1 MFVRQHALLISVR
14 SGGLLMTEYAAYLG
28 IDWAD
33 KKHDLCLVDAAT
45 SRKTKQVL
53 PHTPQA
59 IAEYFTN
66 LRSRYPGQL
75 IAVGLEQSRGP
86 LLFALLQYDLLV
98 LYPLNPTT
106 LAKYREAFTPS
117 RAKDDPSDAEYA
129 AELLMKH
136 NDRLKAWHPDDPE
149 TRTLRYLVEHRRR
162 LSGNRTR
169 ISNRLTSL
177 LKCYFPQ
184 VLSWFPD
191 LATVLV
197 CDFLLRWPALEQLH
211 SVKRTTL
218 LNFCRAHHSVRKDT
232 LEKRVAAIKE
242 SVPLTTDRAI
252 IDSSV
257 LMITALAAQMK
268 TTIAALK
275 QLDEAIAKLCAVH
288 PDFPLFQSLPGA
300 GEVYPSRLL
309 AMMGTQRDRW
319 TTAAELAC
327 LSGIA
332 PVLERSGQSVWI
344 RWRYFCPKF
353 MRQSFHEYAGES
365 VKHSFW
371 ARAYYEQ
378 QIAKGK
384 SRQAAVRALAY
395 KWIRIIWKCWQ
406 TRTPYSEVKY
416 LEALR
421 KKGSSLLSYAAKN
434 AA

>member
-1 MFVRQHALLISVR
+1 M
-14 SGGLLMTEYAAYLG
+14 MTEYAACLG

-33 KKHDLCLVDAAT
+33 KKHDLCLFDAA
-45 SRKTKQVL
+45 SGKKTRQVL

-59 IAEYFTN
+59 IAEYFTS
-66 LRSRYPGQL
+66 LRARYPGQR

-86 LLFALLQYDLLV
+86 LLFALLQYDFLV
-98 LYPLNPTT
+98 LYPINPST
-106 LAKYREAFTPS
+106 LARYREAFSPS
-117 RAKDDPSDAEYA
+117 RAKDDPTDAEYA
-129 AELLMKH
+129 AELLMQH
-136 NDRLKAWHPDDPE
+136 HDRLKAWHPDDDE

-162 LSGNRTR
+162 LVGDRTR
-169 ISNRLTSL
+169 LSNRMTSL

-184 VLSWFPD
+184 LLDWFPD
-191 LATVLV
+191 IRTELV
-197 CDFLLRWPALEQLH
+197 CDFLLRWPALERLRG
-211 SVKRTTL
+211 VKRTTL
-218 LNFCRAHHSVRKDT
+218 LNFFHAHHSVRAAT
-232 LEKRVAAIKE
+232 LEKRLTAIKE
-242 SVPLTTDRAI
+242 SVPLTSDRAI
-252 IDSSV
+252 INSSV
-257 LMITALAAQMK
+257 LMITALAAQLK
-268 TTIAALK
+268 TTIAAIRHFDL
-275 QLDEAIAKLCAVH
+275 EIEKLCAAH

-300 GEVYPSRLL
+300 ADVYASRLL
-309 AMMGTQRDRW
+309 AVMGTDRTRW
-319 TTAAELAC
+319 ATAQELSC
-327 LSGIA
+327 LAGIA
-332 PVLERSGQSVWI
+332 PVMERSGKSIWI

-406 TRTPYSEVKY
+406 TNTPYNEVKY

-421 KKGSSLLSYAAKN
+421 KKGSPLLSWAAKN

>member
-1 MFVRQHALLISVR
+1 
-14 SGGLLMTEYAAYLG
+14 MTPYAAYLG

-33 KKHDLCLVDAAT
+33 KKHDLCLVDST
-45 SRKTKQVL
+45 TGQQSKQVL
-53 PHTPQA
+53 AHTPQA
-59 IAEYFTN
+59 IAEYFTR
-66 LRSRYPGQL
+66 LRAQYPGQL

-86 LLFALLQYDLLV
+86 LLFALLQYDFLV

-117 RAKDDPSDAEYA
+117 RAKDDPSDAAYA
-129 AELLMKH
+129 AELLLKH
-136 NDRLKAWHPDDPE
+136 SDRLKAWHPDDE
-149 TRTLRYLVEHRRR
+149 QTRTLRYLVEHRRR
-162 LSGNRTR
+162 LIGDRTR
-169 ISNRLTSL
+169 LTNRITSL

-197 CDFLLRWPALEQLH
+197 CDFLLRWPALQQLH
-211 SVKRTTL
+211 GVKRTTL
-218 LNFCRAHHSVRKDT
+218 LNFFRAHHSVRPET
-232 LEKRVAAIKE
+232 LEKRLAAIKA
-242 SVPLTTDRAI
+242 SVPLTTDRPI
-252 IDSSV
+252 IDSSQ
-257 LMITALAAQMK
+257 LMISALAAQLK
-268 TTIAALK
+268 TTIAELK
-275 QLDEAIAKLCAVH
+275 RFDEAIAKLCATH

-300 GEVYPSRLL
+300 GQVYASRLL
-309 AMMGTQRDRW
+309 AMMGSQRDRW
-319 TTAAELAC
+319 TTADELAC

-332 PVLERSGQSVWI
+332 PVMERSGQSVWI

-395 KWIRIIWKCWQ
+395 KWIRIIWKCWL
-406 TRTPYSEVKY
+406 TSTPYNEVKY

-421 KKGSSLLSYAAKN
+421 KKGSPLLSYAAKS
-434 AA
+434 AP

>member
-1 MFVRQHALLISVR
+1 
-14 SGGLLMTEYAAYLG
+14 MTQFAAYLG

-33 KKHDLCLVDAAT
+33 KKHDLCLVDNA
-45 SRKTKQVL
+45 SGKQTKLVL
-53 PHTPQA
+53 AHTPQT
-59 IAEYFTN
+59 IADYFTN
-66 LRSRYPGQL
+66 LRSRYPGQQ

-86 LLFALLQYDLLV
+86 LLFALLQYDFLV

-136 NDRLKAWHPDDPE
+136 SDRLKAWQPDDDQ
-149 TRTLRYLVEHRRR
+149 TRTLRYLVEQRRR
-162 LSGNRTR
+162 LIGDRTR
-169 ISNRLTSL
+169 FNNRMTSL

-184 VLSWFPD
+184 VLDWFPE
-191 LATVLV
+191 LTTVLV

-211 SVKRTTL
+211 GVKRTTL
-218 LNFCRAHHSVRKDT
+218 LNFFRAHHSVRTDT
-232 LEKRVAAIKE
+232 LEKRLAAIKA

-257 LMITALAAQMK
+257 LMISALAAQMK
-268 TTIAALK
+268 TTITAIK
-275 QLDEAIAKLCAVH
+275 QFDEAIAKLCVGH

-300 GEVYPSRLL
+300 GEVYASRLL
-309 AMMGTQRDRW
+309 AMLGTQRDRW
-319 TTAAELAC
+319 TTADELAC

-332 PVLERSGQSVWI
+332 PVMERSGQSVWI

-371 ARAYYEQ
+371 ARAYYQQ
-378 QIAKGK
+378 QIDKGK

-421 KKGSSLLSYAAKN
+421 KKGSTLLSYAATN
-434 AA
+434 AV

>member
-1 MFVRQHALLISVR
+1 
-14 SGGLLMTEYAAYLG
+14 MTQYAAYLG

-45 SRKTKQVL
+45 GNKTKLVL
-53 PHTPQA
+53 AHTPQA
-59 IAEYFTN
+59 IAAYFTN
-66 LRSRYPGQL
+66 LRAQYPGQL
-75 IAVGLEQSRGP
+75 IAVALEQSRGP
-86 LLFALLQYDLLV
+86 LLFALLQYHFLV

-117 RAKDDPSDAEYA
+117 RAKDDPTDADYA
-129 AELLMKH
+129 TELLMKH
-136 NDRLKAWHPDDPE
+136 NDRLKAWQPDDPL

-162 LSGNRTR
+162 LSGDRTR
-169 ISNRLTSL
+169 LTNRMTSL
-177 LKCYFPQ
+177 LTCYFPQ

-197 CDFLLRWPALEQLH
+197 ADFLLRWPALEQLH
-211 SVKRTTL
+211 AVKRTTL
-218 LNFCRAHHSVRKDT
+218 LNFFRAHHSVRTDT
-232 LEKRVAAIKE
+232 LEKRLTAIKE

-257 LMITALAAQMK
+257 LMITALAAQLK
-268 TTIAALK
+268 TTIAAIK
-275 QLDEAIAKLCAVH
+275 QFDDEITKLCATH
-288 PDFPLFQSLPGA
+288 PDFPLFESLPGA
-300 GEVYPSRLL
+300 GPVYASRLL

-332 PVLERSGQSVWI
+332 PVMERSGQSVWI

-371 ARAYYEQ
+371 ARAYYQQ

-406 TRTPYSEVKY
+406 TRTPYNEVQY
-416 LEALR
+416 LERLR
-421 KKGSSLLSYAAKN
+421 KKGSPLLSFAAKN

>member
-1 MFVRQHALLISVR
+1 
-14 SGGLLMTEYAAYLG
+14 MTQYAAHLG

-33 KKHDLCLVDAAT
+33 KKHDLCLVDAA
-45 SRKTKQVL
+45 SGSKTKQVL

-59 IAEYFTN
+59 IAEYFTK
-66 LRSRYPGQL
+66 LRAQYPGQL

-86 LLFALLQYDLLV
+86 LLFALLQYDFLV

-117 RAKDDPSDAEYA
+117 RAKDDPRDADYA

-136 NDRLKAWHPDDPE
+136 NDRLKAWHPDDDQ

-162 LSGNRTR
+162 LIGDRTR
-169 ISNRLTSL
+169 ITNRMTSL

-184 VLSWFPD
+184 LLSWFPD
-191 LATVLV
+191 LATLLV
-197 CDFLLRWPALEQLH
+197 CNFLLRWPALETLH
-211 SVKRTTL
+211 GVKRSTL
-218 LNFCRAHHSVRKDT
+218 LSFFRAHHSVRTDT
-232 LEKRVAAIKE
+232 LEKRLAAIKA
-242 SVPLTTDRAI
+242 SLPLTTDRAI

-257 LMITALAAQMK
+257 LMITALAAQLK
-268 TTIAALK
+268 TTI
-275 QLDEAIAKLCAVH
+275 EAIKQFDAQIAQLCVAH

-300 GEVYPSRLL
+300 GEVYASRLL
-309 AMMGTQRDRW
+309 AVMGTQRDRW
-319 TTAAELAC
+319 TTADELAC
-327 LSGIA
+327 LAGIA
-332 PVLERSGQSVWI
+332 PVIERSGQSVWI

-371 ARAYYEQ
+371 ARAYYDQ

-395 KWIRIIWKCWQ
+395 KWIRIIWKCWL
-406 TRTPYSEVKY
+406 TRTPYNEVKY

-421 KKGSSLLSYAAKN
+421 KKGSPLLSFAVKTAA
-434 AA
+434 

>member
-1 MFVRQHALLISVR
+1 MNQYPAC
-14 SGGLLMTEYAAYLG
+14 LG

-33 KKHDLCLVDAAT
+33 KKHDLCLLDTA
-45 SRKTKQVL
+45 SGKKTRLVL

-59 IAEYFTN
+59 INEYFTG
-66 LRSRYPGQL
+66 LRACYPGQQ

-86 LLFALLQYDLLV
+86 LLFALLQFDFLV
-98 LYPLNPTT
+98 IYTINPTT
-106 LAKYREAFTPS
+106 LAKYRQAFSPS
-117 RAKDDPSDAEYA
+117 RAKDDPTDAEYA

-136 NDRLKAWHPDDPE
+136 RDRLKAWHPDDDQ

-162 LSGNRTR
+162 LIGDRTR
-169 ISNRLTSL
+169 ISNRMTSL

-191 LATVLV
+191 LSTVLV
-197 CDFLLRWPALEQLH
+197 CDFLRRWPALERMRG
-211 SVKRTTL
+211 VKRTTL
-218 LNFCRAHHSVRKDT
+218 LSFFRAHHSVRSDT
-232 LEKRVAAIKE
+232 LEKRLAAIKE

-252 IDSSV
+252 INSSV

-268 TTIAALK
+268 TTC
-275 QLDEAIAKLCAVH
+275 EAIKQFDCEIETLCAAH

-300 GEVYPSRLL
+300 GQVYASRLL
-309 AMMGTQRDRW
+309 AVMGTQRARW
-319 TTAAELAC
+319 STAQELAC

-332 PVLERSGQSVWI
+332 PVMERSGQSTWI

-371 ARAYYEQ
+371 ARAYYQQ

-384 SRQAAVRALAY
+384 GRQAAVRALAY

-406 TRTPYSEVKY
+406 TRTPYNEVKY
-416 LEALR
+416 LESLR
-421 KKGSSLLSYAAKN
+421 KKGSPLLSYAAKN

>member
-1 MFVRQHALLISVR
+1 MNQ
-14 SGGLLMTEYAAYLG
+14 YAACLG

-33 KKHDLCLVDAAT
+33 KKHDLCLCDT
-45 SRKTKQVL
+45 TTGKKTRLVL

-59 IAEYFTN
+59 INEYFTN
-66 LRSRYPGQL
+66 LRARYPGQK

-86 LLFALLQYDLLV
+86 LLFALLQFDFLV
-98 LYPLNPTT
+98 IYTINPTT
-106 LAKYREAFTPS
+106 LAKYRQAFTPS

-129 AELLMKH
+129 AELLMQH
-136 NDRLKAWHPDDPE
+136 SDRLKCWHPDDDQ

-162 LSGNRTR
+162 LIGDRTR
-169 ISNRLTSL
+169 LSNRLTSL

-191 LATVLV
+191 LATLLV
-197 CDFLLRWPALEQLH
+197 CDFLRRWPALERLRG
-211 SVKRTTL
+211 VKRTTL
-218 LNFCRAHHSVRKDT
+218 LNFFHAHHSVRSNT
-232 LEKRVAAIKE
+232 LEKRLAAIKE

-252 IDSSV
+252 INSSV
-257 LMITALAAQMK
+257 LMIAALAAQMK
-268 TTIAALK
+268 TTI
-275 QLDEAIAKLCAVH
+275 EAVRQFDGEIEKLCAAH
-288 PDFPLFQSLPGA
+288 PDFPLFLSLPGA
-300 GEVYPSRLL
+300 GQVYASRLL
-309 AMMGTQRDRW
+309 AVMGTQRDRW
-319 TTAAELAC
+319 STAQELAC

-332 PVLERSGQSVWI
+332 PVMERSGQSTWI

-384 SRQAAVRALAY
+384 GRQAAVRALAY

-406 TRTPYSEVKY
+406 TRTPYNEVRY
-416 LEALR
+416 LENLR
-421 KKGSSLLSYAAKN
+421 KKGSPLLSYAAKN

>member
-1 MFVRQHALLISVR
+1 MNQYPAC
-14 SGGLLMTEYAAYLG
+14 LG

-33 KKHDLCLVDAAT
+33 KKHDLCLLDTAT
-45 SRKTKQVL
+45 GKKTRLVL

-59 IAEYFTN
+59 INEYFTN
-66 LRSRYPGQL
+66 LRARYPGQQ

-86 LLFALLQYDLLV
+86 LLFALLQFDFLV
-98 LYPLNPTT
+98 IYTINPTT
-106 LAKYREAFTPS
+106 LAKYRQAFSPS
-117 RAKDDPSDAEYA
+117 RAKDDPTDAEYA

-136 NDRLKAWHPDDPE
+136 SDRLKCWHPDDDQ

-162 LSGNRTR
+162 LVGDRTR
-169 ISNRLTSL
+169 ISNRMTSL

-197 CDFLLRWPALEQLH
+197 CDFLLRWPALERLRG
-211 SVKRTTL
+211 VKRTTL
-218 LNFCRAHHSVRKDT
+218 LNFFRAHHSVRSDT
-232 LEKRVAAIKE
+232 LEKRLAAIKE

-252 IDSSV
+252 INSSV
-257 LMITALAAQMK
+257 LMITALAAQLK
-268 TTIAALK
+268 TTI
-275 QLDEAIAKLCAVH
+275 EAVRQFDCEIEKLCAAH
-288 PDFPLFQSLPGA
+288 PDFHLFQSLPGA
-300 GEVYPSRLL
+300 GEVYASRLL
-309 AMMGTQRDRW
+309 AVMGTKRDRW
-319 TTAAELAC
+319 TTAQELAC

-332 PVLERSGQSVWI
+332 PVLERSGQSTWV

-384 SRQAAVRALAY
+384 NRQAAVRALAY

-406 TRTPYSEVKY
+406 TRTPYNEVRY
-416 LEALR
+416 LENLR
-421 KKGSSLLSYAAKN
+421 KKGSPLLSYAAKN